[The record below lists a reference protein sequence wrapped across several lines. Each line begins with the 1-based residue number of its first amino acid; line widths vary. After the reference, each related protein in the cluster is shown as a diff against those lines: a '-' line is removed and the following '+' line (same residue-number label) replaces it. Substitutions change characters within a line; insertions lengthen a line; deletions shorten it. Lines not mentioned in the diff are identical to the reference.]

1 MRQTTRSDKEAAES
15 EIICTL
21 DSRLLAYAY
30 GSLNDLAKTIDNVTF
45 EVKHSARRP
54 VLVR

>member
-21 DSRLLAYAY
+21 DSRLLAYTY
-30 GSLNDLAKTIDNVTF
+30 GSLNDLAETIDNVTF